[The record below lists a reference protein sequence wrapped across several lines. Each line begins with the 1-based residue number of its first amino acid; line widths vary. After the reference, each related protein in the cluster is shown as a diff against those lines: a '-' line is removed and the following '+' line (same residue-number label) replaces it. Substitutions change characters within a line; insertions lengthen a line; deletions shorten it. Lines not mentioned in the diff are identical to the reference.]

1 MKFLFRKITS
11 FYSIQK
17 RLQFKLLGLLEP
29 TKLRA
34 QNEHKHPTLL
44 RGLHSLVDLSVPSIL
59 PPWVQVQ
66 AHNLRFYH
74 V

>member
-1 MKFLFRKITS
+1 MPIL
-11 FYSIQK
+11 
-17 RLQFKLLGLLEP
+17 RLIDLEPKLLLNLFYLSPVGLKVMDISYLDC
-29 TKLRA
+29 TKKQISYLGCR
-34 QNEHKHPTLL
+34 
-44 RGLHSLVDLSVPSIL
+44 HSSVDLSVPSIL